1 MIEIA
6 AALSMANAAFNTIK
20 GAVEK
25 GREIED
31 VAGYFG
37 RFFDARDAIN
47 EATQESQNQPVFKK
61 MFSGQSV
68 EAQAL
73 EVTAARHKINQLESE
88 LRDYLL
94 WSGQANFYEDM
105 MRERRAIR
113 QARAADAKR
122 KAENKKL
129 MVDLAT
135 VGTCVLV
142 GSGMLIWVFTLLF
155 STSA

>member
-47 EATQESQNQPVFKK
+47 EATQESQNQPIVSK

-122 KAENKKL
+122 KAENRKL
-129 MVDLAT
+129 MIDLAT
-135 VGTCVLV
+135 VGTCVLI
-142 GSGMLIWVFTLLF
+142 GSGLLIWLF
-155 STSA
+155 SFLFSASA

>member
-6 AALSMANAAFNTIK
+6 AAISMANAAFNTIK

-47 EATQESQNQPVFKK
+47 EATQESQNQPAFKK

-73 EVTAARHKINQLESE
+73 EVTAARHKINQLEAE

-94 WSGQANFYEDM
+94 WSGQGNFYEDM
-105 MRERRAIR
+105 MRERRSIR

-129 MVDLAT
+129 MIDLAT

-155 STSA
+155 SASA

>member
-6 AALSMANAAFNTIK
+6 AALSMANGAFNMIK

-47 EATQESQNQPVFKK
+47 EATETSRNQPVVKK
-61 MFSGQSV
+61 LFSGTSV

-73 EVTAARHKINQLESE
+73 EVTAARHKINQLENE
-88 LRDYLL
+88 LREYLI
-94 WSGQANFYEDM
+94 WSGQGAFYEDM
-105 MRERRAIR
+105 MRERRRIR
-113 QARAADAKR
+113 QFRAAEAKR
-122 KAENKKL
+122 KAENKKF
-129 MVDLAT
+129 MVDLLT
-135 VGTCVLV
+135 IGTCVIIGAGITITFLMIV
-142 GSGMLIWVFTLLF
+142 IL
-155 STSA
+155 

>member
-1 MIEIA
+1 MVEIA
-6 AALSMANAAFNTIK
+6 AAISMANAAFNTIR

-47 EATQESQNQPVFKK
+47 EATQKSQNQPVVNKL
-61 MFSGQSV
+61 FSGSSV

-73 EVTAARHKINQLESE
+73 EATAAKYKIEQLEKD
-88 LRDYLL
+88 LREYLI
-94 WSGQANFYEDM
+94 WSGQGAFYEDM

-122 KAENKKL
+122 KAENRKL
-129 MVDLAT
+129 MIDLMT
-135 VGTCVLV
+135 VGTCILI
-142 GSGMLIWVFTLLF
+142 GSGVVIVFFAIIL
-155 STSA
+155 

>member
-47 EATQESQNQPVFKK
+47 EATQKSQNQPLVTK

-73 EVTAARHKINQLESE
+73 EVTAARHKINQLESD

-113 QARAADAKR
+113 QARAAAARR
-122 KAENKKL
+122 KAENRKL
-129 MVDLAT
+129 MIDLAT
-135 VGTCVLV
+135 VGTCVLI
-142 GSGMLIWVFTLLF
+142 GSGLLIWVFSLLF
-155 STSA
+155 SASA

>member
-1 MIEIA
+1 MVEIA

-47 EATQESQNQPVFKK
+47 EATQKSQNQPLVSK

-122 KAENKKL
+122 RAENRKL
-129 MVDLAT
+129 MIDLLT
-135 VGTCVLV
+135 VGTCILI
-142 GSGMLIWVFTLLF
+142 GSGVIIGFFAIIL
-155 STSA
+155 